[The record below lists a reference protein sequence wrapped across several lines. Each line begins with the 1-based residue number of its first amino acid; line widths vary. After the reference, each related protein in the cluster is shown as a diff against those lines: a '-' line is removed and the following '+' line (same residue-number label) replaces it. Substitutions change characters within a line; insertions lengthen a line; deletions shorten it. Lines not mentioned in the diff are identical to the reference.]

1 MQVSALAASPKLH
14 DNHRVTQASQLSP
27 ELGKSVLQLSR
38 AILAASRNWTLYPPE
53 HPAVAQS
60 LARLADAIHGTSGG
74 SIFSLGI
81 TPDTLLVEGAAADR
95 NQASVTEAAAFLHDR
110 DLLRLTFVGTVPPDA
125 LQQFLKLLTL
135 DAGERRARGG
145 PANIWATDGHT
156 SIALE
161 QVDYRSL
168 LEREHAGEVPESS
181 KRDDVWRSIVLSI
194 SGGYPGVFDEAA
206 QQRLLAIAGSAPD
219 IGDLATA
226 VMAPKCTSDGS
237 PLITS
242 QAATV
247 LAAFRHLSNIVSV
260 AAPDRLPEVMG
271 NLATAATELDPH
283 VVMQVL
289 QTHDDPNERLALVTG
304 VASAFDDTKVAQLL
318 ATALAL
324 DGQASDRLATIFN
337 TIAPDEDRKRRVM
350 TLTRDMLGETD
361 FGKTGQFEVLW
372 TSMEELLV
380 SYNDKPFVSESYRT
394 ALDGIGARAERF
406 ASADMP
412 AELGEWMETL
422 GQENVRTLSVM
433 LLIDLLTIEQD
444 DARATAIASDMAA
457 LAEDLLMSGAYAD
470 AKQVTGGLAARAGQP
485 KAVGRDGCRQA
496 LDRLGES
503 IAMRETAALLGDID
517 DEAWPQVRDLIVQVG
532 ISTSEG
538 LKALLTVED
547 ETLASQRAAEL
558 VAGFGPGVVSRLSSL
573 VGDSRWFVQRT
584 GARLLGRIAAAEGI
598 PLLQPLIRKTDPRVA
613 REAIRALG
621 NIDDPGAARA
631 IHTVMRA
638 ATGDL
643 QRIVSD
649 ALVADRDPRVAPM
662 LARILD
668 ESQPLGKDHDV
679 VLRTLEA
686 IGTVGSDQAV
696 PAVARAIGCRSLFNR
711 AKRRAVK
718 ERGVEALVKIGGP
731 RASSALEEASRTGD
745 RMLRKV
751 IRERA

>member
-1 MQVSALAASPKLH
+1 
-14 DNHRVTQASQLSP
+14 
-27 ELGKSVLQLSR
+27 VLQLSR

-60 LARLADAIHGTSGG
+60 LARLADAIQGTSGG

-81 TPDTLLVEGAAADR
+81 TPDTLLVESAAADG
-95 NQASVTEAAAFLHDR
+95 NQASIAEAAAFLHDR
-110 DLLRLTFVGTVPPDA
+110 DLIRVTFVGEVPFDA
-125 LQQFLKLLTL
+125 LQLFLKLLTL
-135 DAGERRARGG
+135 DASERRARGG
-145 PANIWATDGHT
+145 PAQIWATEGHT

-161 QVDYRSL
+161 QVDYRRM
-168 LEREHAGEVPESS
+168 LEREEDPEVPESS
-181 KRDDVWRSIVLSI
+181 KRDDIWRSIVLSI
-194 SGGYPGVFDEAA
+194 SGGYPGVFDEAT
-206 QQRLLAIAGSAPD
+206 QQRLLAIAGSAPA

-226 VMAPKCTSDGS
+226 VMAPKCASDGS

-247 LAAFRHLSNIVSV
+247 LAAFRHLANIVSV
-260 AAPDRLPEVMG
+260 AAPARLPEVMS
-271 NLATAATELDPH
+271 NLAAAATQLDPH
-283 VVMQVL
+283 VVVQVL
-289 QTHDDPNERLALVTG
+289 HTHDDPNDQLALVNG
-304 VASAFDDTKVAQLL
+304 VAAAFDDTKVAQLL

-350 TLTRDMLGETD
+350 TLTRDMLSETD
-361 FGKTGQFEVLW
+361 FGRTGQFQVLW

-380 SYNDKPFVSESYRT
+380 SYNDKPFVSEAYRA

-412 AELGEWMETL
+412 AELSEWIATL

-433 LLIDLLTIEQD
+433 LLIDLLGIESD
-444 DARATAIASDMAA
+444 ESRATAIAADMAT

-470 AKQVTGGLAARAGQP
+470 AQQVTGALAACAGQA
-485 KAVGRDGCRQA
+485 KTIGRDGCRQA

-503 IAMRETAALLGDID
+503 LAMRETVSLIGDID
-517 DEAWPQVRDLIVQVG
+517 NDGWHQIRKLVAHVGMSSTEA
-532 ISTSEG
+532 
-538 LKALLTVED
+538 LKPLLTVED
-547 ETLASQRAAEL
+547 ETMAFQRAADL
-558 VAGFGPGVVSRLSSL
+558 IAGFGPGVVSRLSSL

-584 GARLLGRIAAAEGI
+584 GARLLGRIATAEAI
-598 PLLQPLIRKTDPRVA
+598 PLLQPLIRKADPRVA
-613 REAIRALG
+613 REAIRALA

-631 IHTVMRA
+631 IHAVMRA

-643 QRIVSD
+643 RRIVCD

-679 VLRTLEA
+679 VLRTLDA
-686 IGTVGSDQAV
+686 IGAVGSDQAV
-696 PAVARAIGCRSLFNR
+696 PAVARTVACRSLFNR
-711 AKRRAVK
+711 KKRRAVK
-718 ERGVEALVKIGGP
+718 ERGVDALVKIGGQK
-731 RASSALEEASRTGD
+731 ATSALEEASRTGD
-745 RMLRKV
+745 RMLKKV
-751 IRERA
+751 IAGKSHGRA